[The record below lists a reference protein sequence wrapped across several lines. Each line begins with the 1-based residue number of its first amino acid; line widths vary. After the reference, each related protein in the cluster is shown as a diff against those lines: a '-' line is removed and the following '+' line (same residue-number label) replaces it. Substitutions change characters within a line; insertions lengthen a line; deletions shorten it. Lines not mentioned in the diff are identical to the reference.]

1 MTSAS
6 NLTACTGKCA
16 TPGGVGAAPCEQ

>member
-16 TPGGVGAAPCEQ
+16 TPGGVG